1 MSIHGEISA
10 LAPQAIEDFD
20 SALRDF
26 ATTLTTNFS
35 SLTTAQPEDQLKAPV
50 AALVKAAGLALGLTV
65 DSRTEV
71 RVDGVGGRPDLG
83 FDASRLPVGNIELKK
98 PGIGARPE
106 RFSDKRSR
114 EQWER
119 FKALPNLMY
128 TDGQDWALYRS
139 GEMVGELYRLRFDP
153 TSSGEVGVTKSDAT
167 SLLGILSDFL
177 GWSPV
182 IPSTPRALASVLAP
196 ITRVL
201 RDEVL
206 ADVLDDGVMA
216 KLAREWRETLFP
228 EADDKTFAD
237 GYAQTFTYALLL
249 ARLEGAEAPLTAQNA
264 ANELEMDH
272 ALLAQALLLLG
283 QPLARAAI
291 GMPVGLLERVIGA
304 VDAQKLSKGPDPWL
318 YFYEDFL
325 SAYDPEQRNNRGVYF
340 TPYEVVDCQVR
351 LVDWLLT
358 ESLGKVGGFGNS
370 DVVVLDPAAGT
381 GTYPLTIV
389 ASAVSK
395 AAHLGAGI
403 VSEVASQLGRNIN
416 AFELL
421 VGPYAVTQLRLSRAL
436 TDAGATLPDMGV
448 NVFLTDTLTAPA
460 HEGFASQASLFQQVL
475 AEEQERASKVK
486 SPETKVTV
494 VIGNPPYD
502 RDEAQTGKGV
512 RRKGGMVRYADA
524 GDGPGLI
531 TDFLDPLLASGGG
544 VHAKNLY
551 NDYVYFWRWAI
562 WKVCEQND
570 DLGIVSFITASSY
583 LDGPGYA
590 GMREVMRRRFDELWL
605 IDLGGEGRGTRK
617 EENVFNILS
626 PVVIGIGVRLPG
638 VDPETRA
645 EAPAV
650 VRYRKVTGSR
660 EEKLEA
666 LDSIIELEDL
676 SDWSAVSEAWLDNFT
691 PAGASDFHTWPTLGD
706 LFPWQHSGSQ
716 FKRSWP
722 ISESSDVLAKR
733 WQALM
738 LSPADERGPL
748 LRETRDRKATGS
760 YPDIRTGARLTPIA
774 EWTPTDTAPLAV
786 RYAYRSFDRQWC
798 VPDGRVGDFLR
809 PPLWRSM
816 SDHQLFSVTL
826 PKPPLGA
833 GPAVSVSAFVPDNDC
848 YRGSYSGSV
857 FPLFRDN
864 GKGAPNVTSDL
875 LALLEDSY
883 ESEVTPEDLF
893 AYSYGVLGTG
903 AYSEKYSDFLLNS
916 MPRIP
921 FTANAALFREVV
933 ALGRDLLWWATFGER
948 CQPLDAKGKPVK
960 VLPAGTTKNTKPV
973 PATTEGYPEDYSYE
987 PETLTLTVGEG
998 LFAPVS
1004 KEVWDFQVSGL
1015 KVVQSWLAY
1024 RMKKR
1029 KGKASSELDKIRP
1042 EKWTFSRELL
1052 EVLAVVEHIVDRTPE
1067 AAKLLKE
1074 VVDGDLIDSD
1084 LFPKPTQAEQAPPKE
1099 SKESQ
1104 DQLLTLEFE

>member
-1 MSIHGEISA
+1 MAA
-10 LAPQAIEDFD
+10 LAPEAVAEFEA
-20 SALRDF
+20 ALRVF
-26 ATTLTTNFS
+26 ADDLTTNFAS
-35 SLTTAQPEDQLKAPV
+35 MTTAQPEDQLKAPV
-50 AALVKAAGLALGLTV
+50 GALVKAAGAALGITV
-65 DSRTEV
+65 ASRTEV

-83 FDASRLPVGNIELKK
+83 VDATGLPVGNIELKK
-98 PGIGARPE
+98 PGYGARPDT
-106 RFSDKRSR
+106 FPDARSR

-119 FKALPNLMY
+119 FKALPNLVY
-128 TDGQDWALYRS
+128 TDGQEWALYRS
-139 GEMVGELYRLRFDP
+139 GELVGSPFRLSFDP
-153 TSSGEVGVTKSDAT
+153 THAGAAGVATADAT
-167 SLLGILSDFL
+167 ALLGVLSDFL

-182 IPSTPRALASVLAP
+182 VPSSPRALATMLAP

-206 ADVLDDGVMA
+206 ADVQDGGVMA
-216 KLAREWRETLFP
+216 KLAKEWRATLFP
-228 EADDKTFAD
+228 DADDKTFAD

-249 ARLEGAEAPLTAQNA
+249 ARLEGAQPPLTAETA
-264 ANELEMDH
+264 ADELENDH
-272 ALLAQALLLLG
+272 ALLSQALLLLG
-283 QPLARAAI
+283 QKKAREAI

-304 VDAQKLSKGPDPWL
+304 VDAAKLAKGRDPWL

-325 SAYDPEQRNNRGVYF
+325 AAYDPAQRNNRGVYY
-340 TPYEVVDCQVR
+340 TPFEVVNCQVR
-351 LVDWLLT
+351 LADWLLN
-358 ESLGKVGGFGNS
+358 ERLEVVGGFGNNE
-370 DVVVLDPAAGT
+370 VVVLDPAAGT
-381 GTYPLTIV
+381 GTYPLSVV
-389 ASAVSK
+389 AHAVK
-395 AAHLGAGI
+395 QAEPLGAGI
-403 VSEVASQLGRNIN
+403 VAEVATQLGRNLN

-421 VGPYAVTQLRLSRAL
+421 VGPYAVTHLRLSRAL
-436 TDAGATLPDMGV
+436 TDAGGDLPESGV
-448 NVFLTDTLTAPA
+448 SVFLTDTLTAPT
-460 HEGFASQASLFQQVL
+460 HEGFASQVSLFQQTL

-486 SPETKVTV
+486 STETKVTV

-512 RRKGGMVRYADA
+512 RRKGGMVRYADT

-531 TDFLDPLLASGGG
+531 KDFLDPLVASGGG

-570 DLGIVSFITASSY
+570 DPGIVSFITASSY

-645 EAPAV
+645 DTPAV

-660 EEKLEA
+660 DEKLKA
-666 LDSIIELEDL
+666 LDSILELEDL
-676 SDWSAVSEAWLDNFT
+676 SDWSAVSDAWLDNFT
-691 PAGASDFHTWPTLGD
+691 PAGAADFHTWPTLAD

-722 ISESSDVLAKR
+722 ISESSEVLAKR

-738 LSPADERGPL
+738 LSPVDERGPL

-774 EWTPTDTAPLAV
+774 EWTPTDTAPVAV

-798 VPDGRVGDFLR
+798 LPDGRVGDFLR

-816 SDHQLFSVTL
+816 SDHQLFLVTL

-857 FPLFRDN
+857 FPLFRDK
-864 GKGAPNVTSDL
+864 GKGAPNVTSAL
-875 LALLEDSY
+875 LALLEASY
-883 ESEVTPEDLF
+883 EAEVTPEDLF

-921 FTANAALFREVV
+921 FTSDAALFREVV

-948 CQPLDAKGKPVK
+948 CQPVDAKGKPVK
-960 VLPAGTTKNTKPV
+960 VLPAGIAKNTKPV
-973 PATTEGYPEDYSYE
+973 PATPDKYPTEFSYD
-987 PETLTLTVGEG
+987 PATLTLTVGEG
-998 LFAPVS
+998 KFTPVAP
-1004 KEVWDFQVSGL
+1004 EVWEFEVSGL

-1029 KGKASSELDKIRP
+1029 AGKASSELDNIRP
-1042 EKWTFSRELL
+1042 DKWTFSRELL
-1052 EVLAVVEHIVDRTPE
+1052 EVLAVVEHIVARTPD
-1067 AAKLLKE
+1067 AADLLDR
-1074 VVDGDLIDSD
+1074 VVSGDLIDPS
-1084 LFPKPTQAEQAPPKE
+1084 LFPKPTAAEQAAPKDDAAKKPE
-1099 SKESQ
+1099 N
-1104 DQLLTLEFE
+1104 QLGLFG